1 MCFSLQNLD
10 KRDCMISIKNE
21 HRPIFVYGMGN
32 GALKIMHFFDEYGI
46 AVSGF
51 FASDEFA
58 RGHSFC
64 GFPVRRLCEI
74 EEEYDDFVIVLAFA
88 AGYSSL
94 ISKIRALSEK
104 YTLYAPDVPLF
115 FDEKMRLF
123 NFQYVKENFESLKKV
138 YDMLCDEKSKRIFV
152 DIINFK
158 ITGNIDYLFKTQP
171 NFDEVFDI
179 LALSNDEA
187 FVDCGAYKGDT
198 VSKFLD
204 KTNGEYSYI
213 YALEPDAK
221 NFKKLKEKCS
231 KLDNIELF
239 NAAVWRCDTQVCFDS
254 KSGRQS
260 SICENGKMVA
270 ARSVDGILGGKN
282 VTYIKYDIEG
292 AEMQGLLGS
301 EDSIKRCKPKLVISL
316 YHRNEDIFALPLYI
330 HSLDENYKFYLR
342 RKPYIPAWDTVL
354 ICTNK

>member
-10 KRDCMISIKNE
+10 KKDCMISIKNE

-46 AVSGF
+46 NISGF

-74 EEEYDDFVIVLAFA
+74 EDEYDDFVIVLAFA
-88 AGYSSL
+88 AGYPAL

-115 FDEKMRLF
+115 FDGKMRLF
-123 NFQYVKENFESLKKV
+123 NFEYVKENFDKLKKV
-138 YDMLCDEKSKRIFV
+138 YDMLFDEKSKRIFIDV
-152 DIINFK
+152 INFK
-158 ITGNIDYLFKTQP
+158 ITGNTDYLFKTKCD
-171 NFDEVFDI
+171 FDETFDI
-179 LALSNDEA
+179 LELSENEI

-198 VSKFLD
+198 VSEFLD
-204 KTNGEYSYI
+204 KTNGKYSYI
-213 YALEPDAK
+213 YAIEPDVK
-221 NFKKLKEKCS
+221 NFKKLKEKCAG
-231 KLDNIELF
+231 LDNIEPI
-239 NAAVWRCDTQVCFDS
+239 NAAVWSGDSTVCFDS
-254 KSGRQS
+254 KFGRQS
-260 SICENGKMVA
+260 AICDGGAKTF
-270 ARSVDGILGGKN
+270 ARSVDSILSSKD
-282 VTYIKYDIEG
+282 VTYIKYDVEG
-292 AEMQGLLGS
+292 AEMQGISGAA
-301 EDSIKRCKPKLVISL
+301 ESIRRCAPKLVVSL

-330 HSLDENYKFYLR
+330 NSLNENYKFYLR